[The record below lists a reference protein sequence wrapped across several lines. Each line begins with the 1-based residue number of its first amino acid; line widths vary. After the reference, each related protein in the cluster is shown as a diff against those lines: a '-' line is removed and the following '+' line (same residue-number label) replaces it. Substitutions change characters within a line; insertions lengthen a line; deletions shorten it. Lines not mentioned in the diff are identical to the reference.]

1 MNKPSAVLCYV
12 KCRESFIV
20 ILYFVDISEKR
31 KKTKK
36 QKKGQV
42 YKSGDLVALSMVDCD
57 SMEAGSIET
66 ILVKDNQVYFICK
79 VHICNRNR
87 LQYFESQSCDSSYRF
102 VHFKSLADYKPLV
115 KRGISLKFVLVVL
128 HRISFQYK

>member
-79 VHICNRNR
+79 VHNVIVIDCNILSPRVVI
-87 LQYFESQSCDSSYRF
+87 LLTDLYILKASQI
-102 VHFKSLADYKPLV
+102 
-115 KRGISLKFVLVVL
+115 ISLL
-128 HRISFQYK
+128 